1 MTTVTASDLKS
12 NHSAVL
18 GRVRYGH
25 ERVAI
30 TYHGKSVAAV
40 VSMDDVRLLEKLEE
54 ALDALDALDA
64 IQEAER
70 EGTISL
76 AELRQRLG
84 R

>member
-12 NHSAVL
+12 NHGDVL

-25 ERVAI
+25 ERIVV
-30 TYHGKSVAAV
+30 TVHGKEAAAMV
-40 VSMDDVRLLEKLEE
+40 PMEDARLLERLEE
-54 ALDALDALDA
+54 ALDALDALEA
-64 IQEAER
+64 IDEAKA

-76 AELRQRLG
+76 AELRASLG